1 LVRSAIYRAATSAQ
15 RRAAHRALADVLTG
29 DPDRR
34 AWHLAAAA
42 DRPDEDIAAL
52 LDAVARRAT
61 GRRGHEAAASAWA
74 RAAELTPDQEARA
87 TRFAAAAQ
95 AAWFAAQPV
104 RARSLAEA
112 ALVDAADPLRR
123 ADLDRLRARIEWNL
137 NSPLVAQRILLA
149 AADEVVGIDVER
161 ARAMTLLA
169 VAVASFTPEGAEPLN
184 PRLAVLGDP
193 AAAAEGDSQRT
204 ARLLAGFVH
213 IRNERFDIAA
223 EQLRPVFAEWTT
235 GGGRD
240 VVANIGVAALQ
251 LGDDRVVLDLHAR
264 QLAQAR
270 EAGGLIVI
278 VHELTR
284 RAFGQLAV
292 GDWAA
297 AAAGAAEALDL
308 AAGSGQPALTQL
320 PHAWLALLA
329 AFRDRPEQLAEHLD
343 ALDRAPTEGV
353 TGPIVA
359 DLARWARGLAADTPA
374 GALHHLEQVTGF
386 VKRLA
391 AFDRLETAVRADR
404 PDLARQWA
412 EELAAFGAAVDARWA
427 LAAASFGRAQLG
439 DGDVA
444 GEFEAAIEHADTA
457 GHRFDRARIQL
468 AYGEHLRRARRRVD
482 ARGHLRAALEVFDDL
497 DATRWAARAA
507 QELRASGE
515 TARRRDASS
524 SAALTAQERQVAGL
538 VRQGLANRDV
548 AARLFLSPRTVD
560 FHLRNVF
567 GKLGVASRA
576 ELTAMPLDLAAVA

>member
-1 LVRSAIYRAATSAQ
+1 
-15 RRAAHRALADVLTG
+15 
-29 DPDRR
+29 
-34 AWHLAAAA
+34 
-42 DRPDEDIAAL
+42 
-52 LDAVARRAT
+52 
-61 GRRGHEAAASAWA
+61 
-74 RAAELTPDQEARA
+74 
-87 TRFAAAAQ
+87 
-95 AAWFAAQPV
+95 
-104 RARSLAEA
+104 
-112 ALVDAADPLRR
+112 
-123 ADLDRLRARIEWNL
+123 
-137 NSPLVAQRILLA
+137 
-149 AADEVVGIDVER
+149 
-161 ARAMTLLA
+161 
-169 VAVASFTPEGAEPLN
+169 
-184 PRLAVLGDP
+184 
-193 AAAAEGDSQRT
+193 
-204 ARLLAGFVH
+204 
-213 IRNERFDIAA
+213 
-223 EQLRPVFAEWTT
+223 
-235 GGGRD
+235 
-240 VVANIGVAALQ
+240 
-251 LGDDRVVLDLHAR
+251 
-264 QLAQAR
+264 
-270 EAGGLIVI
+270 
-278 VHELTR
+278 
-284 RAFGQLAV
+284 
-292 GDWAA
+292 
-297 AAAGAAEALDL
+297 
-308 AAGSGQPALTQL
+308 
-320 PHAWLALLA
+320 
-329 AFRDRPEQLAEHLD
+329 
-343 ALDRAPTEGV
+343 
-353 TGPIVA
+353 
-359 DLARWARGLAADTPA
+359 
-374 GALHHLEQVTGF
+374 